1 MAGRPVSHLL
11 PLGDTGWSV
20 WRDVLLRTAGF
31 PAAGLDRFAAPEAAT
46 AADGLLAGETA
57 AEVYDKTLTAAF
69 ARSSAAL
76 GEICADPL
84 LREAVTWQNPDM
96 LVALDGLLRTDPAA
110 RNKPRRKRE
119 IAVLRYWQRYC
130 GKAETI
136 GFFGPVCWGVFDP
149 DSPATRLAPGPDLV
163 DRRQV
168 HFEAWALMAYAD
180 RLADD
185 LAVRRWWAPALPP
198 HLTVEGRR
206 LRRPLHPPVELSV
219 LEARLLAGCDGRTPA
234 QELVERVRAD
244 GDTGLRG
251 TADGFLLLDRLVER
265 GLLTWDAG
273 LPNSPR
279 AERVLAERIA
289 AIGEETVRAE
299 VAAGFDRLRAARDA
313 VAAAAGD
320 PDRLGAALAALNAE
334 FTAVTGRPA
343 TRHGGQMYTGRTVL
357 YEETTRGVELA
368 VGSAVLDALAD
379 PLAIVLRAARWLTAE
394 VGAGCERIL
403 ADLYAE
409 LSADGPVRL
418 ADVWFLSQGLLL
430 APDGPVAAA
439 GARFTAR
446 WAELFGLATVAA
458 DQPELRLR
466 SADLADRAAEL
477 FPADAPGWPSA
488 RVHSPDVQ
496 LGAASVDALNRG
508 EFQLVLGELH
518 PAMTPFDSAV
528 FAPFHPDPQALR
540 AALDADLGPA
550 RIRVLYPE
558 GFPRQTTRTTWHSRE
573 PGDRQLG
580 IDTAR
585 GADVE
590 QLVAATAVRVEDVD
604 GRLTAVL
611 PDGARWP
618 LVEIFAYLLG
628 ALLLDSFK
636 LLAPAPTTP
645 RITIDRLVVARRTW
659 RTTVAESGLA
669 GLSNESER
677 YLAVRRW
684 RQRLNLPERVF
695 VKLGTEVKPCYVDLT
710 GPLYAQSL
718 CAMADAAARSGPDVT
733 LTVSELLPAP
743 ADAWVTDAAGRGY
756 VSELRLQITDP
767 ATYRGEHG

>member
-1 MAGRPVSHLL
+1 MNHHHLL

-31 PAAGLDRFAAPEAAT
+31 PAAGLDRFAAPDAAEAAD
-46 AADGLLAGETA
+46 ALLAGSA
-57 AEVYDKTLTAAF
+57 LAEAYDKELAAAL
-69 ARSSAAL
+69 ARSSAVLA
-76 GEICADPL
+76 EICADPL
-84 LREAVTWQNPDM
+84 VREAVTWQNPEM

-136 GFFGPVCWGVFDP
+136 GFFGPVCWGTFDP
-149 DSPATRLAPGPDLV
+149 DSPHTRLTPGPGLAA
-163 DRRQV
+163 RREV

-185 LAVRRWWAPALPP
+185 LAVRRWWPPALPP
-198 HLTVEGRR
+198 HLALDGRR
-206 LRRPLHPPVELSV
+206 LRRPLHPPTELSAV
-219 LEARLLAGCDGRTPA
+219 EAQLLATCDGRTPA
-234 QELVERVRAD
+234 GDLVQRLCAD
-244 GDTGLRG
+244 GDAGLRRP
-251 TADGFLLLDRLVER
+251 ADGFLLLDRLVER

-289 AIGEETVRAE
+289 AVGDPAVRAE
-299 VAAGFDRLRAARDA
+299 VTAGFDRLRAARDEI
-313 VAAAAGD
+313 AAAAGD
-320 PDRLGAALAALNAE
+320 PGRLAAALAALNAE

-343 TRHGGQMYTGRTVL
+343 TRNGGQMYTGRTVV
-357 YEETTRGVELA
+357 YEETSRDLEFT
-368 VGSAVLDALAD
+368 VGSAVLDELAA

-394 VGAGCERIL
+394 IGAGCERIL
-403 ADLYAE
+403 AELHAE
-409 LSADGPVRL
+409 LAADGPVRL
-418 ADVWFLSQGLLL
+418 ADIWSLAQGLIL

-439 GARFTAR
+439 SAGFTAR
-446 WAELFGLATVAA
+446 WAELFGLADVAE
-458 DQPELRLR
+458 DQPELRLS
-466 SADLADRAAEL
+466 SADLAARADAL
-477 FPADAPGWPSA
+477 FPAAAPGWPTA
-488 RVHSPDVQ
+488 RIHSPDVQ
-496 LGAASVDALNRG
+496 VSAPSVDALNRG
-508 EFQLVLGELH
+508 EFLLVLGELH
-518 PAMTPFDSAV
+518 PATTPFDSAV
-528 FAPFHPDPQALR
+528 FAPFHPDPAALR
-540 AALDADLGPA
+540 ADVDADLGPA
-550 RIRVLYPE
+550 RLRLLYPAS
-558 GFPRQTTRTTWHSRE
+558 FPRQTTRTTWHLDG

-585 GADVE
+585 GADIERIVP
-590 QLVAATAVRVEDVD
+590 AAAVRVEAAAG
-604 GRLTAVL
+604 GRLTAEL

-618 LVEIFAYLLG
+618 LVEVFANLLG

-636 LLAPAPTTP
+636 LLAPAPATP

-669 GLSNESER
+669 GVTGESAR

-684 RQRLNLPERVF
+684 RDRLGLPERVF
-695 VKLGTEVKPCYVDLT
+695 VKVGTEVKPCYVDLT

-718 CAMADAAARSGPDVT
+718 CAMVDAAARTAPDVS

-743 ADAWVTDAAGRGY
+743 ADAWVTDAAGHGY

-767 ATYRGEHG
+767 ATYPGEHG